1 MSNQLLMSSNHNLTV
16 NTNVITSSPDFLS
29 DFASGLVYLVL
40 NALIIPFT
48 LLLGSFTNLLNIV
61 VYHRMGL
68 KDTVSV
74 AFFSLS
80 LSDLVYLLI
89 HLSNFIGSVVLF
101 ANELAGE
108 QLTETFV
115 RLINPFFPYIM
126 MWYAS
131 WPYDISVLT
140 TVFIS
145 LQRCLCIA
153 LPFRFKSLFTR
164 ERTVFV
170 IGFIYVY
177 VTSSYTLIFTTF
189 SLTTVVNPQTNASAL
204 FLSYDKDGAIKETIF
219 YWMNRILLQI
229 VAQIAIFLNVLILA
243 TCLARSAKFRQDAK
257 RNTTLDQES
266 TSCSTSNLNSK
277 FSSGPRQSSTDSKSK
292 MITKSQKEHS
302 ADTSSA
308 LSGKEVQVIKS
319 VTLVAVLFLLT
330 NLPANILFCVN
341 RFVPGFSMGGDYS
354 NTFLA
359 FYTLRTEIEIVNA
372 SVNFFVYYH
381 CNTKFRN
388 ATRLIVGKLMRRQLD
403 VV

>member
-1 MSNQLLMSSNHNLTV
+1 MSSNQNSTV

-89 HLSNFIGSVVLF
+89 HISNFIGSVVLF
-101 ANELAGE
+101 VDELAGE
-108 QLTETFV
+108 QITETFV

-189 SLTTVVNPQTNASAL
+189 SLITVVNPQTNASVL
-204 FLSYDKDGAIKETIF
+204 FLSYDKDGAIKETVF

-243 TCLARSAKFRQDAK
+243 TSLARSAKFRQNAR
-257 RNTTLDQES
+257 RNITLDQES
-266 TSCSTSNLNSK
+266 TSCSTSDLNSK
-277 FSSGPRQSSTDSKSK
+277 FSSGPRQNSTDSKSK
-292 MITKSQKEHS
+292 MITKSQMEHS

-354 NTFLA
+354 NTFVA

-388 ATRLIVGKLMRRQLD
+388 ATRQLVGKLLRRQLD